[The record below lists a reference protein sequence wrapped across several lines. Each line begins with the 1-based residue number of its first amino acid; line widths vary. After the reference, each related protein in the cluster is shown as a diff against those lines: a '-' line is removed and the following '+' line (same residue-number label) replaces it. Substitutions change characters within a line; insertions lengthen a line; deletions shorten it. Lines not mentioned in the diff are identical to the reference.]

1 MEGNTL
7 DIKDFINNYNN
18 HPVLFVGT
26 GISLRYLEDSYN
38 WDNLLKKIISDIGM
52 NEEDYYDIKA
62 DNQFNG
68 EYDYTRIGSDIEK
81 IFNKKLAENRNG
93 KFEKINNEFYKLMKS
108 SDLNVS
114 RFKIYI
120 ADIFKNIIL
129 KEGVGRELSYL
140 KKARKNIGSIV
151 TTNYDCFLEDI
162 FEFTPLI
169 GNDILLSNPYGALY
183 KIHGCISKPEKIII
197 TKEDYDYFD
206 DKYELIRAQL
216 LSLFIHNPIIF
227 LGYSVSD
234 DNIKKILE
242 TIFSY
247 VEPNSEQAEKIRKNF
262 LLVEY
267 EKNSENSNVVEHDIT
282 LKDNKLI
289 RINKMK
295 TDNYEKL
302 YNALSNL
309 QLPVS
314 AMDIRKV
321 QNIVKDIYAGGD
333 IKVAITEDIDSLRNN
348 EKILAIGSKRTITI
362 DYHTAPEL
370 MINYFKILEEE
381 NSDILRVI
389 DKLKIQSQQYFPI
402 FAFSKINKNIQSIEK
417 LKLQQENNLKNTLE
431 RIPPKQ
437 KIKFESIDELFEPNI
452 IAQSYKTNTLMY
464 NVECGNI
471 SLDNLKDYLI
481 KYDEKETTDYRRLL
495 CLYDYKNYKNI

>member
-1 MEGNTL
+1 M
-7 DIKDFINNYNN
+7 DINKFIDNYNN
-18 HPVLFVGT
+18 HPVLFIGT
-26 GISLRYLEDSYN
+26 GISLRYLKESYN
-38 WDNLLKKIISDIGM
+38 WDNLLKKIIIDLGM
-52 NEEDYYDIKA
+52 KEEDYFDIKSE
-62 DNQFNG
+62 NQYNG
-68 EYDYTRIGSDIEK
+68 DYDFSKIGSEIEK
-81 IFNKKLAENRNG
+81 IFNKTLSKDRNG
-93 KFEKINNEFYKLMKS
+93 KFENINNEFYRLMKS

-120 ADIFKNIIL
+120 ANIFKNCDL
-129 KEGVGRELSYL
+129 KEGVETELSFL

-183 KIHGCISKPEKIII
+183 KIHGCATKPDKIII
-197 TKEDYDYFD
+197 SNEDYDYFN

-267 EKNSENSNVVEHDIT
+267 EKGSDNNSVVEHDIV

-289 RINKMK
+289 RINKIK
-295 TDNYEKL
+295 TDNYERI

-321 QNIVKDIYAGGD
+321 QNIVKDIYTGGE
-333 IKVAITEDIDSLRNN
+333 IKVAITEDIDTLKNN
-348 EKILAIGSKRTITI
+348 EKILAIGSKRTITV

-389 DKLKIQSQQYFPI
+389 DKLKIQSQQYFPMY
-402 FAFSKINKNIQSIEK
+402 AFSKINKNIESSKK
-417 LKLQQENNLKNTLE
+417 LKSQQENNLKNSLK
-431 RIPPKQ
+431 RLPQKQ
-437 KIKFESIDELFEPNI
+437 KIKFVSIDDLFNSTT
-452 IAQSYKTNTLMY
+452 IAQSYKNNTLLF
-464 NVECGNI
+464 NVYCGNI
-471 SLDNLKDYLI
+471 CLNEFKEYLF
-481 KYDEKETTDYRRLL
+481 KYNGKETTDYRRLL
-495 CLYDYKNYKNI
+495 CLYDYKKYKNI